1 MWISVLQ
8 QSPQYGNISH
18 PMTDPYYLQRF
29 LQVEGKKRK
38 KKRCI
43 FLQVS
48 ICKQG
53 HFHASS
59 IEEIPF
65 VKTILSITSKLPITK

>member
-1 MWISVLQ
+1 MWIGVLQ
-8 QSPQYGNISH
+8 RSPQCGNIRH
-18 PMTDPYYLQRF
+18 AMTEPYYLRCF
-29 LQVEGKKRK
+29 CKLKGK

-43 FLQVS
+43 FLHFS

-59 IEEIPF
+59 IEESPF
-65 VKTILSITSKLPITK
+65 VKTKLSITSKLPITE

>member
-1 MWISVLQ
+1 MWIGVLQ
-8 QSPQYGNISH
+8 QSPQCGNMRH
-18 PMTDPYYLQRF
+18 AMTDPYYLRCF
-29 LQVEGKKRK
+29 LQVEGKKK

-53 HFHASS
+53 HFHVSF
-59 IEEIPF
+59 IEESPYI
-65 VKTILSITSKLPITK
+65 KTKLSITLKFPITE